1 MTGIQGA
8 NTPEIKTTLDRLI
21 HAMEGR
27 YTKGMSPASLLLAY
41 MDWLIHMG
49 HSPGKMAEMTEN
61 MLRKKSAFMLWASRA
76 AFDPEIKPFIKPL
89 SDDRRFN
96 DPAWSKFPYNVIS
109 QNFMLHEQWWHYAT
123 TNIPGVAKHHENMVT
138 FSARQW
144 LDMLSPT
151 NFAATNPVVG
161 NKTLATGGMNLM
173 QGMQK
178 LMEDMQHTLLEEQ
191 PAESDLKVGRDLA
204 VTPGKVV
211 YRNRLIELIQYT
223 PTTDKVKAEPVLIVP
238 AWIMKYYIL
247 DLSPSKSMVKYLVDQ
262 GYTVFMIS
270 WHNPTVEDRDLS
282 MKDYTQKGIMAALDV
297 INKIVPDQKIHAAG
311 YCLGGTLLSIA
322 AAAMARDEDDR
333 LKSVSLF
340 TAQTDFTEA
349 GELML
354 FIDESQLSYM
364 EDMMWDKGYLDTKQM
379 AGAFMLLRSYD
390 LLWSKMVNE
399 YLLGDKPGTNEL
411 MAWNSDATRMPYKMH
426 SQYLRLLFLNND
438 LASGRYIVNDRPISL
453 RDVRA
458 PVFAV
463 ATVTDHVAPWRS
475 VYKINDLFNTEI
487 TFVLTSGG
495 HNAGIVSEPGHPRR
509 HFQIGLQRA
518 EDKHISPDQW
528 LQQHEKHQGSWWEPW
543 VGWLESK
550 SSPGHVLPPTLG
562 NPDAGVFPLCD
573 APGNYV
579 MEK

>member
-1 MTGIQGA
+1 MAGIQGV
-8 NTPEIKTTLDRLI
+8 TMPEIKTTLDRLI

-27 YTKGMSPASLLLAY
+27 FTKGMSPASLLLAY

-49 HSPGKMAEMTEN
+49 HSPGKIAEMMEN
-61 MLRKKSAFMLWASRA
+61 MLRKHSAFLLWASRA
-76 AFDPEIKPFIKPL
+76 PFDPDIKPFIKPL
-89 SDDRRFN
+89 ADDRRFK

-109 QNFMLHEQWWHYAT
+109 QQFMLHEQWWHYAT
-123 TNIPGVAKHHENMVT
+123 TNIPGVAKHHENMVH

-151 NFAATNPVVG
+151 NFALTNPVVSQR
-161 NKTLATGGMNLM
+161 TLDSGGMNLVT
-173 QGMQK
+173 GMQK
-178 LMEDMQHTLLEEQ
+178 LVEDIQHSLLEQ
-191 PAESDLKVGRDLA
+191 PAEESDIQVGRDVA

-211 YRNRLIELIQYT
+211 YRNRLIELIQYS
-223 PTTDKVKAEPVLIVP
+223 PTTEKVKAEPILIVP

-247 DLSPSKSMVKYLVDQ
+247 DLSPHNSMVKYLVDQ
-262 GYTVFMIS
+262 GFTVFMIS

-282 MKDYTQKGIMAALDV
+282 MKDYTQKGIMAALDA
-297 INKIVPDQKIHAAG
+297 ISHIIPDQKIHTAG

-333 LKSVSLF
+333 LKSVTLF

-364 EDMMWDKGYLDTKQM
+364 EDMMWEKGYLDTKQM
-379 AGAFMLLRSYD
+379 SGAFMLLRSYD
-390 LLWSKMVNE
+390 LLWSRMVNE
-399 YLLGDKPGTNEL
+399 YLLGDKATTNDL
-411 MAWNSDATRMPYKMH
+411 MAWNSDATRMPYRMH

-438 LASGRYIVNDRPISL
+438 LASGRYIVNDKPISL
-453 RDVRA
+453 RDIRA

-463 ATVTDHVAPWRS
+463 ATITDHVAPWKS
-475 VYKINDLFNTEI
+475 VYKINDLFNTEV

-495 HNAGIVSEPGHPRR
+495 HNAGIVSEPGRPRR

-518 EDKHISPDQW
+518 EDKHIPAEQW
-528 LQQHEKHQGSWWEPW
+528 LQLHQRHEGSWWEPW

-550 SSPGHVLPPTLG
+550 SSGHVLPPQMG
-562 NPDAGVFPLCD
+562 NSDEGYIPLCD
-573 APGNYV
+573 APGTYV
-579 MEK
+579 LEK